1 MPYCQD
7 CLRSGEMLPMIAQG
21 EEEFNGK
28 TWIILV
34 CVVGC
39 GSSIRVPKT
48 VKKE

>member
-1 MPYCQD
+1 MPYCPD
-7 CLRSGEMLPMIAQG
+7 CLRDGIMNPMVAQG
-21 EEEFNGK
+21 EEEFKGK

-48 VKKE
+48 VKEG